1 MKTRKALMND
11 WKQIHTTAE
20 TSRGVR
26 PELYYG
32 SQVKDLITKFFFRD
46 DQLCFHILLLMEE
59 GGTLFFQEYTDYIVY
74 KNALGEL
81 EKALC
86 SNALITLSKIN
97 SRETSKL
104 AKVA

>member
-1 MKTRKALMND
+1 MKTHKALMNA
-11 WKQIHTTAE
+11 WKQIHTTVE

-26 PELYYG
+26 PELCYG
-32 SQVKDLITKFFFRD
+32 SQVKDLITKFFYRD
-46 DQLCFHILLLMEE
+46 NHLCFHILLLLEE
-59 GGTLFFQEYTDYIVY
+59 GGTLLFQEYTDYAVY

-81 EKALC
+81 EKAVR
-86 SNALITLSKIN
+86 SNTLISLSKKN